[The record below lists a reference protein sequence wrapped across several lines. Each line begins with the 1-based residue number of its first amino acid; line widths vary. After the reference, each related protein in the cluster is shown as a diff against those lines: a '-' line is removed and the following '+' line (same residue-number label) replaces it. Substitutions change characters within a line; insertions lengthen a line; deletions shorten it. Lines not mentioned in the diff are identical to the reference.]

1 MTACVSVWVKTME
14 ADRYSQLVSWLKVLF
29 PLMAL
34 GLLSTLFL
42 LSRVIDPE
50 SVIPFADKEIQ
61 DRLRDQQVTGPIYY
75 ALTADGDE
83 IAFEAETM
91 TTPQGQTGANAAK
104 DVTVTMDLTS
114 GSQVVV
120 TALEGQ
126 TNIENDTAEL
136 TGDVVITTS
145 TGYRIESDYLTAM
158 MTRLNVVSP
167 GPVDA
172 EGPLGTLDA
181 GAMTLQSEKD
191 KDAAQLV
198 FTNGVKLIY
207 DPKLH
212 KE

>member
-1 MTACVSVWVKTME
+1 MTVCASGWAKAMQ
-14 ADRYSQLVSWLKVLF
+14 ADRYSQLVNWLKVLF

-42 LSRVIDPE
+42 ISRVIDPE

-83 IAFEAETM
+83 ISFQAETL
-91 TTPQGQTGANAAK
+91 TTPQGQTGANAAE
-104 DVTVTMDLTS
+104 DVEVTMDLTS

-120 TALEGQ
+120 TALNGLM
-126 TNIENDTAEL
+126 NIEDDTAEL
-136 TGDVVITTS
+136 TGDVLITTS

-181 GAMTLQSEKD
+181 GAMTLESEKD
-191 KDAAQLV
+191 QGAAQLV

-207 DPKLH
+207 NPKLY